1 MTLMMI
7 TPSAGWSSVVSTWA
21 RSNEAKRR
29 ARQTKSTRPELVVTG
44 GAEDGR
50 NSATKD
56 EKSAQAQPKMS
67 IRTVFTKTSLDITRS
82 TPVIAKARAFRDG
95 RAGRSA
101 QRRRIST
108 SERRTRSSCAKEVSS
123 RNEGA
128 DGEGPEISSQMRRG
142 MINVEF

>member
-7 TPSAGWSSVVSTWA
+7 KPSADWSSVVSAWA
-21 RSNEAKRR
+21 RSNEAKRK

-56 EKSAQAQPKMS
+56 EKSAQAQPRMS
-67 IRTVFTKTSLDITRS
+67 IRTVLTNTSFDIMRS
-82 TPVIAKARAFRDG
+82 TPVNAKARAFKDG

-108 SERRTRSSCAKEVSS
+108 CEGQARSSCAKEVSS
-123 RNEGA
+123 RKARA
-128 DGEGPEISSQMRRG
+128 DGEGPEISSEMSRG
-142 MINVEF
+142 MVNVEF